1 MSLREHLGEG
11 GGGRK
16 EEAADSPA
24 GSTGTCPGKYFP
36 PDSCPLPSL
45 HLASWEVGMPQ
56 AFADSSFIS
65 NDSLSLLRSRCC
77 LSPARSWEMLKSIH
91 AHVAIEERGEPVV
104 PPPQRGKCGQLG
116 IWRAARGTKSALQE
130 QPLVWRPH
138 KRSQPRS
145 FLVCRD
151 WTKVH
156 YVCSQAL
163 WLGESCVL
171 ENITCNNGWLPIY
184 LPMLIWVLEGADL
197 GKPNEILILPRNNH
211 WGADWELI
219 NFSVAKR
226 KSGVHASAPLFTK
239 HFQFGKVGGP
249 IWA

>member
-1 MSLREHLGEG
+1 ML
-11 GGGRK
+11 
-16 EEAADSPA
+16 
-24 GSTGTCPGKYFP
+24 
-36 PDSCPLPSL
+36 PLPCQVL
-45 HLASWEVGMPQ
+45 GNVEVHPCSWGHWKE
-56 AFADSSFIS
+56 
-65 NDSLSLLRSRCC
+65 R
-77 LSPARSWEMLKSIH
+77 
-91 AHVAIEERGEPVV
+91 VACGSATTK
-104 PPPQRGKCGQLG
+104 RGKCGQVG
-116 IWRAARGTKSALQE
+116 IWRAVRGTKSALQE

-138 KRSQPRS
+138 KRSHPRS

-156 YVCSQAL
+156 YVCSQVL

-171 ENITCNNGWLPIY
+171 ENIMCNNDWLPIY

-219 NFSVAKR
+219 NFNMAKR

-239 HFQFGKVGGP
+239 YFQFGKVGGP